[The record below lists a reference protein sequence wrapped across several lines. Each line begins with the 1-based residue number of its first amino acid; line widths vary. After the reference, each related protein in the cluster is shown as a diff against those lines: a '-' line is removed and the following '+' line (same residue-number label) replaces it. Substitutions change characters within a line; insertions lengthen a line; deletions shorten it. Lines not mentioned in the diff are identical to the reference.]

1 MLEKYLTMD
10 HIQLKLKAANW
21 KEAIKLAAAPLVT
34 SGDIEEEYVSA
45 MQDAVL
51 DFGPYM
57 VLAEGFALSHAKP
70 SDLVHTVCISLIT
83 LDTPVRFGNK
93 DFDPVD
99 ILIAF
104 GTPDADSHIEMLR
117 ELAGLLNKPE
127 TFTSI
132 RNARTTHEIIS
143 LFSTSQMNA

>member
-1 MLEKYLTMD
+1 MLEKYLTAD
-10 HIQLKLKAANW
+10 HIQLRLKAADW
-21 KEAIKLAAAPLVT
+21 KEAIKLAADPLLA
-34 SGDIEEEYVSA
+34 SGDIEAEYISA

-57 VLAEGFALSHAKP
+57 VLAEGFALAHAKP

-83 LDTPVRFGNK
+83 LDPPVSFGNK
-93 DFDPVD
+93 NFDPVD

-104 GTPDADSHIEMLR
+104 GTPDAESHIEMLR

-127 TFTSI
+127 TFTLI
-132 RNARTTHEIIS
+132 RKAKTEHEIIS
-143 LFSTSQMNA
+143 LFSTSQTNR